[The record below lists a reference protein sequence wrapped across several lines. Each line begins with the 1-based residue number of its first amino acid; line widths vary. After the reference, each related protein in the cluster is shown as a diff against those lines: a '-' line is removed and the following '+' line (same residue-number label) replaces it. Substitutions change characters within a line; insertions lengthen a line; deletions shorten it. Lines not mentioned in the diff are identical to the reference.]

1 MILRIRGIEID
12 FNFLENNFWTLE
24 VQNPLFLREIFESF
38 SSGEEEDENKIHQL
52 IIDSRWANDRLI
64 FISNPFENS
73 EIMAMFSKKLKK
85 YLANNFRSIED
96 ETTFIKLATSFD
108 DFIQDIIRQVE
119 LSLDYDNFNF
129 EKFIKLANFRIHE
142 NTKIGGTKQT
152 LYDIIDLTSELQP
165 YSVICFLNLKHFL
178 TDEEFQNLLEY
189 ALSKETKLMFLES
202 SSGNF
207 YNEQERVVVVDDDL
221 FVIEKSF

>member
-52 IIDSRWANDRLI
+52 IIDSRWTNDHLI

-73 EIMAMFSKKLKK
+73 KIMTIFSKKLKK
-85 YLANNFRSIED
+85 YLDDNFRNIEN
-96 ETTFIKLATSFD
+96 EAVFIKLATNFD
-108 DFIQDIIRQVE
+108 DFIQDIIRQID
-119 LSLDYDNFNF
+119 LSLNYDNFSF

-142 NTKIGGTKQT
+142 NAKIGGTKQT

-165 YSVICFLNLKHFL
+165 NSVICFLNLKHFL
-178 TDEEFQNLLEY
+178 ADEEFQNILEY
-189 ALSKETKLMFLES
+189 ALSKEIKLVFLES

-221 FVIEKSF
+221 FVLEKSF